1 MEYPHHFGDTLTPA
15 LRQGT
20 PVFPDNSCQ
29 GPPLLFTYYGK
40 AIESESRSL
49 NKNTHSCCSSNPNYF
64 LIFCTPLYIPKPK
77 EKKVYSK
84 FPSPF
89 KLVMGSATDAFT
101 TRDINF
107 FIRPKVLEVNSVYC
121 MRCQGN
127 YRWSAP
133 FLRTAG
139 LLSPPPRPPFTDAS
153 PQHCSTSIQPSFLI
167 ERVRTMLVLQREVRK
182 GVWKIKSSQAK

>member
-139 LLSPPPRPPFTDAS
+139 LLSPPPPPPVYRCIPTAL
-153 PQHCSTSIQPSFLI
+153 QHFHSAKL
-167 ERVRTMLVLQREVRK
+167 LNRK
-182 GVWKIKSSQAK
+182 GSDNVGFAKRSEEGGLEN